1 MESAQY
7 FACVDL
13 LDTQQVMPLNVVR
26 VCCCCALQ
34 ADTLESTE
42 RSASTDS
49 SSSAAVAA
57 VPLALYGVASDA
69 AAAVNKTLSHF
80 FAQPEL
86 TETTTTTSS
95 DGAADTAVAN
105 SVTTPT
111 AATSAATAPEQ
122 QHRRYPSGSS
132 STSSTSSSSSGR
144 SSLLSRA
151 RGLSWSE
158 QHGGPPP
165 APPST
170 ASSDADG
177 TASPQMIPLTG
188 HKHAVPALQQQQQ
201 QQHEGA
207 SRHQVFGVE
216 LGELCRNPRRSPLS
230 LLDPAAQLP
239 DAVNGLF
246 DALCHPLVL
255 SEHGMFRTAVPHSDL
270 AAVMRSMDADNAVP
284 APTAVNPHA
293 LTAALLVFL
302 HKLPVPLLTW
312 DRYDAFVAC
321 CSASVMTAI
330 DSKANDVT
338 ADSSSDNTSAAV
350 ESATTTNVTRNLKL
364 LVEEHYTAVNGLDL
378 ATLSHLLAPALLR
391 PYQSQPSSSSIS
403 SNSSSS
409 GVTTHQPH
417 GDGIADEAGEAT
429 AAVVACILQHHKL
442 NQEFVQRIT
451 HCAMYHILIFKSVR
465 ALYLSEVLP
474 GVRQELKLRKARIT
488 AKTVRILQLQRM
500 LSAKVYLKREGTL
513 ALAQSLWVRLEPC
526 ECAIA
531 SAKATEET
539 GSTNDNIIVTSGSS
553 TAATD
558 SEQRRHSRSS
568 STGSTAEYDA
578 AMYER
583 RVSFAHERKSSTA
596 VLVQAHSFLA
606 SQRWVVCCMS
616 SSAAAVCDDLRAA
629 RSIFALDC
637 VNYFLLAYPVT
648 SAHILTATAALRC
661 HSTSSS
667 SVISSGIQHEGSW
680 LVRAG
685 MIAAAVA
692 EALELP
698 HQDYSNSSSS

>member
-49 SSSAAVAA
+49 SSSAAVAS

-86 TETTTTTSS
+86 TETTETTATTSS
-95 DGAADTAVAN
+95 DSAADTAAAAD

-111 AATSAATAPEQ
+111 AATAAATAPAQ

-170 ASSDADG
+170 SSSETDG
-177 TASPQMIPLTG
+177 TASPQMIPSTG
-188 HKHAVPALQQQQQ
+188 HKHAVPALQQQQ

-239 DAVNGLF
+239 DAVNSLF

-255 SEHGMFRTAVPHSDL
+255 SEHGLFRTAVPHSDL

-321 CSASVMTAI
+321 CSASVMTAY
-330 DSKANDVT
+330 DSKANGVT
-338 ADSSSDNTSAAV
+338 TDSSSGATTAAV

-364 LVEEHYTAVNGLDL
+364 LVEELPWSHRPLLLRLVDYATLCLDEHYTAVNGLDL
-378 ATLSHLLAPALLR
+378 TTLSHLLAPALLR
-391 PYQSQPSSSSIS
+391 PYQSQPNSSS
-403 SNSSSS
+403 NSSS
-409 GVTTHQPH
+409 GVTTQQPH
-417 GDGIADEAGEAT
+417 GDGVVDEASAAT
-429 AAVVACILQHHKL
+429 AAVVACILQHDK
-442 NQEFVQRIT
+442 
-451 HCAMYHILIFKSVR
+451 
-465 ALYLSEVLP
+465 EVLP

-513 ALAQSLWVRLEPC
+513 ALAQSIWVRLEPC

-531 SAKATEET
+531 SAKATEAT
-539 GSTNDNIIVTSGSS
+539 GSTDDNIIVTSGST

-558 SEQRRHSRSS
+558 CEQRRQSRSS
-568 STGSTAEYDA
+568 STGSGAEYDA